1 MDERNLVS
9 DVFLTPNTSSRR
21 RNMSTG
27 TTIKAVWCN
36 LHAAS
41 FKQSIEPIARQVLL
55 IGDDF
60 GLEGGVLGGAVFR
73 TYAGKFRYSPCLD
86 GSSWLDYRRCHPSST
101 APTIPLA
108 IFSSRR
114 RSRSRKSHSQG
125 ADRAMSDTSR
135 LLLPEHFPAPSVG
148 LCQPPQA
155 AIAMWQLPDIGLR

>member
-60 GLEGGVLGGAVFR
+60 GLEGGVLGEPCSGHTPGNSVIHLASMGHHGLITGDVIHHQLHL
-73 TYAGKFRYSPCLD
+73 RY
-86 GSSWLDYRRCHPSST
+86 PS
-101 APTIPLA
+101 L
-108 IFSSRR
+108 SSRADDDRDLARVTR
-114 RSRSRKSHSQG
+114 RALIERCPTPVDFCCRSIS
-125 ADRAMSDTSR
+125 
-135 LLLPEHFPAPSVG
+135 LLLAWEGFPCS
-148 LCQPPQA
+148 
-155 AIAMWQLPDIGLR
+155 